1 MADPTWLGLG
11 GLVAS
16 TLSALAAYLAIRQ
29 NIIQRRISNKV
40 QITVKGV
47 EINLARRKIINSIDL
62 TSNSDEFTM
71 KPFIINIGLGPALN
85 FVYSWDFDY
94 LKHLEINEV
103 IGIGNE
109 NDIHSKQYL
118 KHINSNKYSF
128 EYSNETN
135 AEFIH
140 ILGNGKT
147 AWFHHPK
154 KNNEIDYIL
163 PWSVSKS
170 EVHLKLPNLIPM
182 LLAHYLAE
190 YSKSSI
196 GMFLPI
202 TGPTLILCYEDI
214 TGVKIKEVFTSSF
227 VCTRT
232 SIKGDTYEAGFSLT
246 FSPRL
251 SRTAQV
257 IQRIR
262 KSYVEFIKENDFNKN
277 K

>member
-94 LKHLEINEV
+94 LKHLEINEI

-170 EVHLKLPNLIPM
+170 EVHLKLPNLIP
-182 LLAHYLAE
+182 
-190 YSKSSI
+190 
-196 GMFLPI
+196 
-202 TGPTLILCYEDI
+202 
-214 TGVKIKEVFTSSF
+214 
-227 VCTRT
+227 
-232 SIKGDTYEAGFSLT
+232 
-246 FSPRL
+246 
-251 SRTAQV
+251 
-257 IQRIR
+257 
-262 KSYVEFIKENDFNKN
+262 
-277 K
+277 

>member
-1 MADPTWLGLG
+1 MADPAWLGLG

-40 QITVKGV
+40 QITVKGC
-47 EINLARRKIINSIDL
+47 EINLSRRKIINSINLINDK
-62 TSNSDEFTM
+62 DEFTM

-94 LKHLEINEV
+94 LKHLNMNEIKN
-103 IGIGNE
+103 IGNE
-109 NDIHSKQYL
+109 NKTPTKQYI
-118 KHINSNKYSF
+118 KIIDSKNYFF
-128 EYSNETN
+128 EYSNEIN
-135 AEFIH
+135 SEFIH

-170 EVHLKLPNLIPM
+170 EVPLKLPNLIPI
-182 LLAHYLAE
+182 LLAHYLTK
-190 YSKSSI
+190 YSKASI

-232 SIKGDTYEAGFSLT
+232 SIKGDTFEAGFSLT

-251 SRTAQV
+251 SRTSQV

-262 KSYVEFIKENDFNKN
+262 KSYVDFMNEHDYNKN